1 MKLSAKTL
9 ARLRFGAGC
18 YLLLLPTLALLL
30 TFVYLPVAWAFLKS
44 LYEFEVGSEPR
55 FVGLANYLEYLT
67 VDPPTWPSVLNMFLL
82 TFFHVLVRLTVP
94 LVIAKL
100 IHSLPFE
107 RTRYLYRIAFL
118 IPIVVPAVAVQLLWS
133 KLIYADYGL
142 VNETLKLLGLGSW
155 THGWLSDPHT
165 ALVALMFVGFPFIGG
180 FEVLIYYA
188 GLSSI
193 PDSVN
198 EAAALE
204 GCTGVGKFFRI
215 DVPLVLSQLKLIL
228 VLTVIG
234 GLQGFEGIF
243 VLTQGSPGF
252 KTMVPGLWM
261 YYNAFQFQRMG
272 YACAIGVLLFILI
285 LAITL
290 LNLRYFRSAEEVQ
303 EGGAA

>member
-1 MKLSAKTL
+1 MKLQPKTI
-9 ARLRFGAGC
+9 AHLRFSAGC
-18 YLLLLPTLALLL
+18 YPLILPTLALLL

-44 LYEFEVGSEPR
+44 LYEFEVGTAPR

-82 TFFHVLVRLTVP
+82 TFFHVLVRLSFP

-118 IPIVVPAVAVQLLWS
+118 VPIVVPAVAVQLLWS
-133 KLIYADYGL
+133 KMIYADYGL
-142 VNETLKLLGLGSW
+142 LNETLKALGLASW
-155 THGWLSDPHT
+155 TRGWLSDPHT
-165 ALVALMFVGFPFIGG
+165 ALAALMVMGFPFVGG

-188 GLSSI
+188 GFSAI

-204 GCTGVGKFFRI
+204 GCTGIGKFFRI
-215 DVPLVLSQLKLIL
+215 DLPLVLSQLKLIL

-234 GLQGFEGIF
+234 GLQGFEAIF
-243 VLTQGSPGF
+243 VITQGGPGF

-261 YYNAFQFQRMG
+261 YFNAFSFQRMG
-272 YACAIGVLLFILI
+272 YACAIGVMLFAVILV
-285 LAITL
+285 ITL
-290 LNLRYFRSAEEVQ
+290 LNLRYFRSAEEIQ
-303 EGGAA
+303 GDAA